1 MLLGTKVS
9 PFVWRVIWALKLK
22 GLEYEFI
29 EENLSNKSPL
39 LLEMNPIDKTVPVL
53 IHGGKPICESLI
65 ILQYID
71 ETWPQ
76 NPILPKDPSQ
86 RASAR
91 FWAKFSEE
99 KLCGPSRDA
108 FYFTGEKQA
117 KGVETMKEALGI
129 LESEI
134 KGKKFFGGD
143 EIGYV
148 DIVVGWSAYWLQFVE
163 YLPER
168 CFHFNFWLTA
178 MRTNGILAE
187 EILPRDKEALNYLKI
202 SSGPPF
208 EWYPGKGLRH
218 KILKGKPK
226 KGSKNAKPKIRT
238 DTCKS
243 LFNIFNSSQIG
254 EEDDDNDED
263 VAEDL
268 ANLMGVNTT
277 LHIEEDDGEEEDDK
291 EYDQDEEEEQK
302 ECDVAKLPLPLLI
315 VCHMFIQQYCRKV
328 P

>member
-1 MLLGTKVS
+1 MSTKADLKLLGTKVS

-76 NPILPKDPSQ
+76 NSILPKDPSQ

-163 YLPER
+163 V
-168 CFHFNFWLTA
+168 TA
-178 MRTNGILAE
+178 
-187 EILPRDKEALNYLKI
+187 NYKAMD
-202 SSGPPF
+202 STK
-208 EWYPGKGLRH
+208 YPHMDRWM
-218 KILKGKPK
+218 
-226 KGSKNAKPKIRT
+226 
-238 DTCKS
+238 KS
-243 LFNIFNSSQIG
+243 LLEVPLIKDNIPLYDGMLSIYQVYREMSLLAFA
-254 EEDDDNDED
+254 ND
-263 VAEDL
+263 
-268 ANLMGVNTT
+268 
-277 LHIEEDDGEEEDDK
+277 K
-291 EYDQDEEEEQK
+291 
-302 ECDVAKLPLPLLI
+302 
-315 VCHMFIQQYCRKV
+315 
-328 P
+328 